1 MQKLEHRV
9 IEKEVLVENKA
20 TKGITEIDE
29 AQVHNYLK
37 AIGLRLGIIINYGL
51 TSLKY
56 KRIIK

>member
-1 MQKLEHRV
+1 M
-9 IEKEVLVENKA
+9 ENKV

-29 AQVHNYLK
+29 AQVHSYLK

-51 TSLKY
+51 SSLEY